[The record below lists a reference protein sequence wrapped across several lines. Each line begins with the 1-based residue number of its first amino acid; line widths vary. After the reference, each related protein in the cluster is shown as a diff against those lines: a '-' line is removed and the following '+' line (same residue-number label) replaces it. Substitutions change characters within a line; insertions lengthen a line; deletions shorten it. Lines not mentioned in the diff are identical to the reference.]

1 MTPSEAMAITIV
13 APGLLTTV
21 QDTGRW
27 GHQHYGVSVSGA
39 MDVVSLHGANRLVG
53 NPLTAAA
60 LEVTLVGPTL
70 RFERDTRI
78 AVCGAAFDL
87 RLGDHQVSLDTLI
100 HAGSG
105 QMFTFGRRMS
115 GARAYLAAAGGID
128 LTPVLGSR
136 STHIPSR
143 MGGLEG
149 RALTAGDTLTLG
161 AVHGAPVRPTPDA
174 KWKRRPVV
182 GGARVRVLPGA
193 HHDWFDADVV
203 EQLRQTR
210 YTVSP
215 VSDRMG
221 YRLAGDPLVPR
232 RDRQV
237 LSQALPIGALQV
249 PPSGGIIV
257 AMADRQTS
265 GGYPRIA
272 TVISADIPRLGQL
285 APGDW
290 LEFEP
295 CDRPTAREA
304 LSRLARE
311 CAGRGA

>member
-105 QMFTFGRRMS
+105 QMLTFGRRMS

-161 AVHGAPVRPTPDA
+161 AAHGAPVRPTPDA
-174 KWKRRPVV
+174 KWKRRP
-182 GGARVRVLPGA
+182 GGWWRAGARVTGSASRLVRRGCRRAASTDALHGESSVGSDGVPSCRRSARATPGPASTLPGSPDRSA
-193 HHDWFDADVV
+193 ASAAVGWHH
-203 EQLRQTR
+203 
-210 YTVSP
+210 
-215 VSDRMG
+215 
-221 YRLAGDPLVPR
+221 R
-232 RDRQV
+232 RH
-237 LSQALPIGALQV
+237 G
-249 PPSGGIIV
+249 
-257 AMADRQTS
+257 
-265 GGYPRIA
+265 
-272 TVISADIPRLGQL
+272 
-285 APGDW
+285 
-290 LEFEP
+290 
-295 CDRPTAREA
+295 
-304 LSRLARE
+304 
-311 CAGRGA
+311 